1 MKKLFSVFVAV
12 LMAISTLPMVVSA
25 AASDFSLIADGQL
38 QDFVYKNLA
47 IGDHTVTSSNEAVI
61 NPTTGVVTPSLTK
74 DEVVSL
80 TIDGGDTID
89 VTVRKKT
96 TKIRTA
102 HDFST
107 AGTTALYPDWDAS
120 YTVANGVLPA
130 VISNNVTNRDYYPT
144 TGYTIGSDAVTFE
157 FDVSNITTITDYGV
171 NIKLNAYFY
180 DADGVKVG
188 TFPVTSVANLDS
200 TDGFKGAYNW
210 GSENE
215 VDTHVTLKYDTK
227 TGEVW
232 INGKQGSETILN
244 PAGTSIT
251 WESGKSAADVAR
263 IEVYRL
269 RFTGATSSSGASF
282 DIDNFVEHHDVSL
295 GDIVGTLP
303 DNERAATMAS
313 FITQKS
319 LTNETAGA
327 ITQNLNL
334 DGGYESYDLSACN
347 VSIDW
352 ISDNAAITVD
362 NATGIVVG
370 GSMNENVKLTA
381 TVTAGE
387 AVITKDFYFT
397 VAPTETTAFAGA
409 YFNYDFEDKEAGSTG
424 ALTYSAGGDGSGWL
438 SNSNVNT
445 AMSYVTDE
453 DRNSVV
459 AKFTN
464 NDSAN
469 KRISLYNYH
478 ADGTHTERSFTHCDI
493 KFEDVSKY
501 LFAILGQYSTV
512 NVYFDLENDSLYLY
526 TRYNDSRAIYFSLPE
541 SIQVGEW
548 FSLDVDLNAVS
559 RSYIVYING
568 QQIGSLPCETADAA
582 GPQGWRAYRGPMFTA
597 SAGATMYIDNL
608 AVLKDSS
615 PDRIK
620 ANAAVNAAMITYGY
634 ERIGAGHHDAEIA
647 VGGFEGLPSE
657 GPVGGKDSYAP
668 GYTMGDYSQV
678 PPYVFSGGAAISWKV
693 NGTAATSFTPKAP
706 IEATFEVTAQSGS
719 VTETATFKRKVSPAV
734 IDKLT
739 YSGSQLT
746 GIKLSG
752 SFTGKTVLV
761 AKYTGNQMTFVK
773 TYDAA
778 ATVDTSAA
786 NIVKGT
792 DEEVRVFIL
801 DKSTL
806 LPVAYSK

>member
-1 MKKLFSVFVAV
+1 MKKLFSILLAV

-25 AASDFSLIADGQL
+25 AASDFSLISDGQL
-38 QDFVYKNLA
+38 QDFVYKNLV

-61 NPTTGVVTPSLTK
+61 NPETGVVTPSLTK
-74 DEVVSL
+74 DEPVKL
-80 TIDGGDTID
+80 TIDDGDAIV

-96 TKIRTA
+96 TAVKRA
-102 HDFST
+102 YDFST
-107 AGTTALYPDWDAS
+107 AGDSSS
-120 YTVANGVLPA
+120 YAGFVNGFSVANGVLPINMPGGTYVNVDYTPA
-130 VISNNVTNRDYYPT
+130 DNTNSN
-144 TGYTIGSDAVTFE
+144 AVTFE
-157 FDVSNITTITDYGV
+157 FDAKDISDNIQNAGAD
-171 NIKLNAYFY
+171 IKLNAYLY
-180 DADGVKVG
+180 
-188 TFPVTSVANLDS
+188 DS
-200 TDGFKGAYNW
+200 TDNQIGSMAVSTVARMTTSGFAGISGWGDTGGAV
-210 GSENE
+210 S
-215 VDTHVTLKYDTK
+215 DTHVIIKYDTK
-227 TGEVW
+227 TGDVW
-232 INGKQGSETILN
+232 VNGAASSN
-244 PAGTSIT
+244 SIKSTAT
-251 WESGKSAADVAR
+251 WNEGKSASDLAR
-263 IEVYRL
+263 VYVYRV
-269 RFTGATSSSGASF
+269 RITGAQQSAVASLNL
-282 DIDNFVEHHDVSL
+282 DNFVEYHDVSL
-295 GDIVGTLP
+295 GDIVGTLS
-303 DNERAATMAS
+303 DDERAATMAS

-327 ITQNLNL
+327 ITQNLDL

-352 ISDNAAITVD
+352 ASDNEAITVD

-381 TVTAGE
+381 TITAGD

-424 ALTYSAGGDGSGWL
+424 ALKYSAGGDDNGGWL

-493 KFEDVSKY
+493 KFEDTAKY
-501 LFAILGQYSTV
+501 WFAILGQFSAV
-512 NVYFDLENDSLYLY
+512 NIYFDLENDSLYLY
-526 TRYNDSRAIYFSLPE
+526 TRYNDTRAIHFSLPE

-548 FSLDVDLNAVS
+548 FSLDVDLNAAS

-568 QQIGSLPCETADAA
+568 QQIGSIPCETADAA
-582 GPQGWRAYRGPMFTA
+582 GSQGWRAYRGPMFTA

-608 AVLKDSS
+608 SVLKDNY
-615 PDRIK
+615 PDRVK

-634 ERIGAGHHDAEIA
+634 ESIGAGHHDAEIA

-657 GPVGGKDSYAP
+657 GPVGGKDLYAP

-734 IDKLT
+734 IDELT

-761 AKYTGNQMTFVK
+761 AKYTGNQMTFIK

-792 DEEVRVFIL
+792 DEEIRVFIL
-801 DKSTL
+801 AKSTL
-806 LPVAYSK
+806 LPVAHSK